1 MVILDY
7 AILQLFLA
15 LDGKTCSEQENTKL
29 WETNNFQLRRMFSLA
44 KLPRH
49 EWRNQIK
56 MAVEV
61 GQHTCTAHN
70 TPLVDERWSFQLRT
84 SIKTASC
91 KEHQRQICL
100 FAPVDICAN
109 AS

>member
-44 KLPRH
+44 KL
-49 EWRNQIK
+49 
-56 MAVEV
+56 
-61 GQHTCTAHN
+61 QHN
-70 TPLVDERWSFQLRT
+70 E
-84 SIKTASC
+84 
-91 KEHQRQICL
+91 
-100 FAPVDICAN
+100 
-109 AS
+109 